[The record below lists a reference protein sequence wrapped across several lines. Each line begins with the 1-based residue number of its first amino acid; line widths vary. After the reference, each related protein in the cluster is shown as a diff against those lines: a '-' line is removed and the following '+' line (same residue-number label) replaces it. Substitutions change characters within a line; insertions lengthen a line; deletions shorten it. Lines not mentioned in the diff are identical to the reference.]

1 MPKSEILVGRAVSTA
16 GANLASRPILNS
28 ELRGRK
34 AHVGSSLAEL
44 VGNTPLL
51 RLYGMSAALPNVE
64 FHAKVEWF
72 NPGGSVKDRA
82 ALAMIREGER
92 SGELMQGKTIL
103 DATSGNTGIAFAVLG
118 AALGYSVTLCIPAS
132 ASLERLRTLRALG
145 AELILTP
152 GEDGSDGAIRRAR
165 EVFQQNPGKYFYA
178 DQYSNPANPR
188 AHYETT
194 APEIW
199 RQAQGR
205 VTHFV
210 AGLGT
215 SGTFVGVTRKLQ
227 ELNPAVRAI
236 SVQPDDPFH
245 GLEGLKHM
253 ATAIVPAIYDAS
265 LADANMTVRTEDAY
279 AMLRRLAREEGI
291 LAGVSSGAALSAC
304 LRLAETF
311 EPGKKAVIVTI
322 FPDSGMRYLSE
333 RFWEEQQEK

>member
-1 MPKSEILVGRAVSTA
+1 MPKSGILAGKPVRTA
-16 GANLASRPILNS
+16 GMNVASRPILNS

-34 AHVGSSLAEL
+34 APVGSSLAEL

-51 RLYGMSAALPNVE
+51 RLYGMSAAFPNVE
-64 FHAKVEWF
+64 FYAKAEWF

-92 SGELMQGKTIL
+92 SGKLAPGKTIL

-132 ASLERLRTLRALG
+132 ASPERLRTLRALG

-152 GEDGSDGAIRRAR
+152 GEEGSDGAIRRAR
-165 EVFQQNPGKYFYA
+165 EVFQQNPRKYFYA

-194 APEIW
+194 ALEIW
-199 RQAQGR
+199 RQTQGR

-215 SGTFVGVTRKLQ
+215 SGTFVGVTRRLK
-227 ELNPAVRAI
+227 ELNPAIRAI

-253 ATAIVPAIYDAS
+253 ATAISPAIYDAS
-265 LADANMTVRTEDAY
+265 LADANMAVRTEDAY

-304 LRLAETF
+304 LRLARTF
-311 EPGKKAVIVTI
+311 EPEEKAVMVTI

-333 RFWEEQQEK
+333 RFWDEESAK